1 MPDQPTAEQVLE
13 ALRSEA
19 VHLVLVYHHHR
30 DNIERCAC
38 GWSELGKSHARHVQE
53 LIVAEVEAAIAG

>member
-19 VHLVLVYHHHR
+19 VHLILVYHYR
-30 DNIERCAC
+30 RSIEGCGC
-38 GWSELGKSHARHVQE
+38 GWGELGKSHARHVQE